1 MIKILFSFL
10 TICFST
16 TFSISPNFPTSHIKN
31 VNKIMSYKNDNIF
44 TDESS
49 QDENIFAY
57 TTPLSSLD
65 GKNLS
70 NNSIVIRSSSE
81 TVNV

>member
-1 MIKILFSFL
+1 
-10 TICFST
+10 
-16 TFSISPNFPTSHIKN
+16 
-31 VNKIMSYKNDNIF
+31 MSYKNDNIF

-70 NNSIVIRSSSE
+70 NNSIVTRSSSE